1 MFFCKICE
9 IFKSTLQDTEQLR
22 WLLLTITSDSN
33 GTVSNSQEETPSNE
47 EIKKLGKTST
57 ENVKEHE
64 S

>member
-1 MFFCKICE
+1 MFFFKICE
-9 IFKSTLQDTEQLR
+9 IFKTTLQETEQLR
-22 WLLLTITSDSN
+22 WLLLTIISDSN
-33 GTVSNSQEETPSNE
+33 DTVSNSQEETPSNE

>member
-1 MFFCKICE
+1 MFFFKICE
-9 IFKSTLQDTEQLR
+9 IFKSTLQETEQLR

-33 GTVSNSQEETPSNE
+33 DTVSNSQEETPSNE